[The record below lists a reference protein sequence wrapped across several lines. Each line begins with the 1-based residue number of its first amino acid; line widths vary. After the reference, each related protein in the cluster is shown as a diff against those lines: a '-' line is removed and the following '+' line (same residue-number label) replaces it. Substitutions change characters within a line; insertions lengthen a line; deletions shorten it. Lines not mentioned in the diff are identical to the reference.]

1 MGASLPCNSEE
12 PDIDLTRSPPPLLPG
27 AASLSPPPF
36 LAGGASFGTPGEFRP
51 AKNIDDNR
59 VAGAGETGGEEGNGV
74 EESTT
79 GRLVRLI
86 SEKASRAEAKSALLV
101 KRVAELEDKL
111 EEAQSWK
118 VAVDEAA
125 GQVAIAAA
133 RQQRHGGEA
142 KKQKS
147 GIPTKGNI

>member
-27 AASLSPPPF
+27 AASLSP
-36 LAGGASFGTPGEFRP
+36 
-51 AKNIDDNR
+51 
-59 VAGAGETGGEEGNGV
+59 EGNGV

-86 SEKASRAEAKSALLV
+86 SEKAARAEAKSALLV
-101 KRVAELEDKL
+101 KRVAELEAKL

-118 VAVDEAA
+118 AAVDEAA
-125 GQVAIAAA
+125 GHVTIAAA

>member
-27 AASLSPPPF
+27 AA
-36 LAGGASFGTPGEFRP
+36 R
-51 AKNIDDNR
+51 
-59 VAGAGETGGEEGNGV
+59 GETGGEEGNGV

-118 VAVDEAA
+118 VAVDQAA
-125 GQVAIAAA
+125 GHVTIAAA